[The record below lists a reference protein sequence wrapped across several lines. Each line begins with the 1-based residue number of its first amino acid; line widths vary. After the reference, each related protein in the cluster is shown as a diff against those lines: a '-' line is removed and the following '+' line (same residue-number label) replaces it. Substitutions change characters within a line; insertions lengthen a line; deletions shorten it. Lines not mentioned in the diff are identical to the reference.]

1 MGARN
6 PASDAPLMGLLK
18 SLLIILLIGYVGLVA
33 LMYFAQRALMYFPDR
48 TRTTPAAAGFPE
60 AEEVVLDTA
69 DGERVIIWHVAA
81 HGDRPVVLYFQGN
94 GGALQHRVD
103 RFRSLTADGQG
114 LIALS
119 YRGYGGS
126 TGSPSETG
134 ILADAAAAYAFA
146 TSRYA
151 ADQII
156 VWGESLGT
164 GVAIAL
170 TSERPVGRIILESPF
185 SAAVDVAAAAYPF
198 VPVRWLMKDQFRS
211 DLRIAKV
218 TAPILIM
225 HGERDDVVPIAFGE
239 RLYNLAKS
247 PKRFVRL
254 AGGHS
259 NLGGFGATEAVKTF
273 LEEQFD

>member
-1 MGARN
+1 
-6 PASDAPLMGLLK
+6 MGLLK
-18 SLLIILLIGYVGLVA
+18 SLLIIGLAGYVGLVA

-69 DGERVIIWHVAA
+69 DGERVIIWQVAA
-81 HGDRPVVLYFQGN
+81 HGDRPVVLYFHGN

-103 RFRSLTADGQG
+103 RFRSLIADGQG

-119 YRGYGGS
+119 YRCYGGS

-151 ADQII
+151 ADKLIL
-156 VWGESLGT
+156 WGESLGT
-164 GVAIAL
+164 GVAVAL
-170 TSERPVGRIILESPF
+170 ASERPVGRVVLESPF

-211 DLRIAKV
+211 DLRIANV
-218 TAPILIM
+218 TAPLLIM
-225 HGERDDVVPIAFGE
+225 HGERDDIVPIAFGE
-239 RLYNLAKS
+239 RLYNLANS

-254 AGGHS
+254 AGGGHS

-273 LEEQFD
+273 LAEKFD